1 MYPRLGIDIGG
12 TGISAV
18 ILDSEGTVRGR
29 ASTDAPAEH
38 GGDAMV
44 ESCLLVATLATERAG
59 LVPKAAGVGA
69 AGVIDAN
76 GVVLAASDSF
86 TGWQGYALGTRLT
99 EALQMPVN
107 VGNDVA
113 AFVLGEQRF
122 GAGRGL
128 ENFFGIAL
136 GTGVG
141 GGLVLNSVLHTGE
154 HGAAAEIGH
163 IPGFGKRLC
172 TCGRIGHLETIAAG
186 RSISTLYADATG
198 TRCSAKE
205 VARLAREG
213 DDLAR
218 AIFER
223 AGAGLARAA
232 LMISGIL
239 DISALVIGGGVASAW
254 DLLHPAM
261 ERALEAAPPI
271 SGNPLRILR
280 SELGADA
287 VAIGASQFADRLP
300 LLHGAR

>member
-29 ASTDAPAEH
+29 ASTDTPAEH

-44 ESCLLVATLATERAG
+44 ESCLQVATRATELSG
-59 LVPKAAGVGA
+59 LVPKVAGVGA

-86 TGWQGYALGTRLT
+86 TGWQGYALGASLAG
-99 EALQMPVN
+99 ALQMPVN

-163 IPGFGKRLC
+163 IPGFGNRLC
-172 TCGRIGHLETIAAG
+172 SCGRVGHLETIAAG
-186 RSISTLYADATG
+186 RSISTLYADETG
-198 TRCSAKE
+198 NRYSAKE
-205 VARLAREG
+205 VARRAREG
-213 DDLAR
+213 DDVASQL
-218 AIFER
+218 FER

-239 DISALVIGGGVASAW
+239 DISALVIGGGVATAW

-261 ERALEAAPPI
+261 QSALDAAPPI
-271 SGNPLRILR
+271 SGNPLRVLR

-287 VAIGASQFADRLP
+287 VAIGASRFADQMP
-300 LLHGAR
+300 LLHVAG

>member
-1 MYPRLGIDIGG
+1 MYPRLGLDIGG

-18 ILDSEGTVRGR
+18 VVDDEGSVIGR
-29 ASTDAPAEH
+29 AATRTPAEH

-44 ESCLLVATLATERAG
+44 EACFEVASLATERSG
-59 LVPKAAGVGA
+59 LTPRIAGVGA

-86 TGWQGYALGTRLT
+86 TGWEGYHLGAKLNARLD
-99 EALQMPVN
+99 MPVS

-128 ENFFGIAL
+128 NNFFGIAL

-154 HGAAAEIGH
+154 NGAAAEIGH

-172 TCGRIGHLETIAAG
+172 TCGRAGHLETIAAG
-186 RSISTLYADATG
+186 RSISSLYEQSTG
-198 TRCSAKE
+198 KKASTKAIAE
-205 VARLAREG
+205 FAREG
-213 DDLAR
+213 D
-218 AIFER
+218 EV
-223 AGAGLARAA
+223 AGKLFTQAGEGLAKAG
-232 LMISGIL
+232 LMISGVL
-239 DISALVIGGGVASAW
+239 DISTLIIGGGVARAW

-261 ERALEAAPPI
+261 ESALAHTPPI
-271 SGNPLRILR
+271 SGHPMNILR
-280 SELGADA
+280 SELGTDA
-287 VAIGASQFADRLP
+287 VAIGASQFADALI
-300 LLHGAR
+300 

>member
-12 TGISAV
+12 TGISAIV
-18 ILDSEGTVRGR
+18 LDSSGTVTGR
-29 ASTDAPAEH
+29 ASTDTPAGH

-44 ESCLLVATLATERAG
+44 AACLQVASRASEQAG
-59 LVPKAAGVGA
+59 VDPRIAGVGA
-69 AGVIDAN
+69 AGIIDAD

-86 TGWQGYALGTRLT
+86 TGWEGYALGQKLS
-99 EALQMPVN
+99 EALDMPVN

-122 GAGRGL
+122 GAGRGV
-128 ENFFGIAL
+128 ENFFGITL

-163 IPGFGKRLC
+163 VPGFGKRLC
-172 TCGRIGHLETIAAG
+172 TCGRTGHLETIAAG
-186 RSISTLYADATG
+186 RSISSLYTQKTG
-198 TRCSAKE
+198 SPCSAKE
-205 VARLAREG
+205 VAQLAREG
-213 DDLAR
+213 DEIAVELY
-218 AIFER
+218 ER
-223 AGAGLARAA
+223 AGAGLAKAA

-239 DISALVIGGGVASAW
+239 DISAIVIGGGVASAW

-261 ERALEAAPPI
+261 QRALRACPPI
-271 SGNPLRILR
+271 SGNRIVVLR

-287 VAIGASQFADRLP
+287 VAIGATQFANQFQGVP
-300 LLHGAR
+300 ARP

>member
-18 ILDSEGTVRGR
+18 VLDVDGSVKGR
-29 ASTDAPAEH
+29 ACTDTPAEH

-44 ESCLLVATLATERAG
+44 AACRRVATLATERSG
-59 LVPKAAGVGA
+59 LVPRVAGVGA
-69 AGVIDAN
+69 AGVIDAD

-86 TGWQGYALGTRLT
+86 TGWEGYPLGERLN
-99 EALQMPVN
+99 ASLSMPVS

-141 GGLVLNSVLHTGE
+141 GGLVLNSDLHTGE
-154 HGAAAEIGH
+154 NGAAAEIGH
-163 IPGFGKRLC
+163 IPGFGDRLC
-172 TCGRIGHLETIAAG
+172 TCGRKGHLETIAAG
-186 RSISTLYADATG
+186 RSIASLYALATG
-198 TRCSAKE
+198 DSISTKD

-213 DDLAR
+213 DDIAAGLFAD
-218 AIFER
+218 
-223 AGAGLARAA
+223 AGAGLAKAA

-239 DISALVIGGGVASAW
+239 DVSALIIGGGVAHAW
-254 DLLHPAM
+254 DLLQPAM
-261 ERALEAAPPI
+261 DASLRRTPPI
-271 SGNPLRILR
+271 SGNPVQVLR
-280 SELGADA
+280 SELGTDA
-287 VAIGASQFADRLP
+287 VAIGASQFADS
-300 LLHGAR
+300 LL

>member
-18 ILDSEGTVRGR
+18 VLDVDGTVKGR
-29 ASTDAPAEH
+29 AATIAPAEH

-44 ESCLLVATLATERAG
+44 EACFEVASLAASRAG
-59 LVPKAAGVGA
+59 LTPRIAGVGA
-69 AGVIDAN
+69 AGVIDPT

-86 TGWQGYALGTRLT
+86 TGWEGYRLGAKLNERL
-99 EALQMPVN
+99 AMPTA

-141 GGLVLNSVLHTGE
+141 GGMVLNSTLHTGE
-154 HGAAAEIGH
+154 NGAAAEIGH

-172 TCGRIGHLETIAAG
+172 TCGRNGHLETIAAG
-186 RSISTLYADATG
+186 RSISALYEKATG
-198 TRCSAKE
+198 VRASTKTIAD
-205 VARLAREG
+205 LAREG
-213 DDLAR
+213 DDIAAKLFAD
-218 AIFER
+218 
-223 AGAGLARAA
+223 AGRGLAKAG

-239 DISALVIGGGVASAW
+239 DISALIIGGGVARAW
-254 DLLHPAM
+254 DLLYPS
-261 ERALEAAPPI
+261 LEARLTQTPPI
-271 SGNPLRILR
+271 SGHPLKVLR
-280 SELGADA
+280 SELGTDA
-287 VAIGASQFADRLP
+287 VAIGASQFADEFL
-300 LLHGAR
+300 

>member
-18 ILDSEGTVRGR
+18 VLDVDGSVKGR
-29 ASTDAPAEH
+29 AATNAPAEH

-44 ESCLLVATLATERAG
+44 EACFEVASLATERSG
-59 LVPKAAGVGA
+59 LIPRIAGVGA
-69 AGVIDAN
+69 AGVIDAH

-86 TGWQGYALGTRLT
+86 TGWEGYHLGAKLNARLG
-99 EALQMPVN
+99 MPVS

-128 ENFFGIAL
+128 NNFFGIAV

-154 HGAAAEIGH
+154 NGAAAEIGH

-172 TCGRIGHLETIAAG
+172 TCGRAGHLETIAAG
-186 RSISTLYADATG
+186 RSISSLYEQSTG
-198 TRCSAKE
+198 KKASTKAIAE
-205 VARLAREG
+205 FAREG
-213 DDLAR
+213 DEVAGKLFAQAGQSLAK
-218 AIFER
+218 
-223 AGAGLARAA
+223 AG

-239 DISALVIGGGVASAW
+239 DISTLIIGGGVARAW
-254 DLLHPAM
+254 DLLLPAM
-261 ERALEAAPPI
+261 DSVLAHTPPI
-271 SGNPLRILR
+271 SGHRLHIVR
-280 SELGADA
+280 SELGVDA
-287 VAIGASQFADRLP
+287 VAIGASQFADD
-300 LLHGAR
+300 LL

>member
-18 ILDSEGTVRGR
+18 VLDVDGSVKGR
-29 ASTDAPAEH
+29 AHTDTPAEH

-44 ESCLLVATLATERAG
+44 AACCLVADLAIERSG
-59 LVPKAAGVGA
+59 LVPRVAGVGA
-69 AGVIDAN
+69 AGVIDAH

-86 TGWQGYALGTRLT
+86 TGWEGYPLGEKLRAALDM
-99 EALQMPVN
+99 EVS

-122 GAGRGL
+122 GAGRGI

-141 GGLVLNSVLHTGE
+141 GGLVLNSSLHTGE

-163 IPGFGKRLC
+163 IPGFGDLLC
-172 TCGRIGHLETIAAG
+172 TCGRSGHLETIAAG
-186 RSISTLYADATG
+186 RSIASLYTQATG
-198 TRCSAKE
+198 TSASAKT
-205 VARLAREG
+205 VA
-213 DDLAR
+213 DLAR
-218 AIFER
+218 AGDEVAARLFAD
-223 AGAGLARAA
+223 AGRGLARAA

-239 DISALVIGGGVASAW
+239 DVSALIIGGGVAHSW
-254 DLLHPAM
+254 DLIHPAM
-261 ERALEAAPPI
+261 DAALRRTPPI
-271 SGNPLRILR
+271 SGNPVRVLR

-287 VAIGASQFADRLP
+287 VAIGASQFADE
-300 LLHGAR
+300 LLEAASEA

>member
-1 MYPRLGIDIGG
+1 VYPRLGIDIGG

-18 ILDSEGTVRGR
+18 ILDGDGIVRSR
-29 ASTDAPAEH
+29 ASTATPAEH

-44 ESCLLVATLATERAG
+44 EACLQVATKATERSR
-59 LVPKAAGVGA
+59 LIPKVAGVGA

-86 TGWQGYALGTRLT
+86 TGWQGYALGARLT

-122 GAGRGL
+122 GAGRGF

-141 GGLVLNSVLHTGE
+141 GGLVLNSILHTGE

-172 TCGRIGHLETIAAG
+172 TCGRVGHLETIAAG
-186 RSISTLYADATG
+186 RSISTLYANETG
-198 TRCSAKE
+198 NRYSAKE
-205 VARLAREG
+205 VARLARSG
-213 DDLAR
+213 DDVASQL
-218 AIFER
+218 FEL
-223 AGAGLARAA
+223 AGAGLAKAA

-239 DISALVIGGGVASAW
+239 DISTLVIGGGVASAW

-261 ERALEAAPPI
+261 ERALDAAPPI
-271 SGNPLRILR
+271 SGNPIRFLR

-287 VAIGASQFADRLP
+287 VAIGATQFADQSS
-300 LLHGAR
+300 LLHDAR